1 MKKLIALVAPLLFL
15 SANGWATYI
24 PVNGSTIVV
33 QAANNNTTALPVS
46 VFNSTM
52 AVIFP
57 SPQAV
62 TQSGIFSMANSSTAV
77 TFVSPQTVIQST
89 GGVSGSTVAVT
100 NAVGTTLAVSGTVTS
115 NQGTNPWIV
124 GNSSMAVSQVTGNW
138 SIGNSSIAVSQVNAN
153 WTIGNSSIAVT
164 QVNPNW
170 TIGNS
175 SIAVSQVN
183 PNWTVGNSTIATVGT
198 LSDNGATTATN
209 RIGTLPAT
217 YQKAFLGGT
226 AATKG
231 NNAALSVSVVG
242 NLFVSVMPDIS
253 TASYSASTNTY
264 TLATTTMDVTAICG
278 NATNMVMVTGLRLT
292 CTQTTAG
299 IVPLTVAK
307 RSSAYGGVTISTMT
321 AVADDSNYVAYKSS
335 AVFFSGAGPQNGTLV
350 GYVDQ
355 AQLGCMAAATAAPND
370 IYISPPEWRQKPI
383 VLRGASECLGVN
395 FQGAT
400 MTGAKISPTWKWW
413 EVNTITP

>member
-1 MKKLIALVAPLLFL
+1 MKKLLTALLFISG
-15 SANGWATYI
+15 SAWGALF
-24 PVNGSTIVV
+24 P
-33 QAANNNTTALPVS
+33 TALTPIGVAASSVAIRNEQGTALAIVSSTTLSVTANPAGTYATSISSVGATPTAIDTNSGTKSAGTIRVILATDQPALTNKLLVTPDSVALPANQSVNVAQVAGTTTDTNSGVKSAGTVRMVIATDQPQLTNALKVDGSAVTQPVS
-46 VFNSTM
+46 IVASTM
-52 AVIFP
+52 AIRSDGSFLTV
-57 SPQAV
+57 
-62 TQSGIFSMANSSTAV
+62 AN
-77 TFVSPQTVIQST
+77 
-89 GGVSGSTVAVT
+89 STVAS
-100 NAVGTTLAVSGTVTS
+100 VGIFA
-115 NQGTNPWIV
+115 
-124 GNSSMAVSQVTGNW
+124 
-138 SIGNSSIAVSQVNAN
+138 
-153 WTIGNSSIAVT
+153 
-164 QVNPNW
+164 
-170 TIGNS
+170 
-175 SIAVSQVN
+175 
-183 PNWTVGNSTIATVGT
+183 
-198 LSDNGATTATN
+198 DNGVVAATN
-209 RIGTLPAT
+209 RQPTLPAI

-278 NATNMVMVTGLRLT
+278 NATTMVMVTGLRLT

-335 AVFFSGAGPQNGTLV
+335 AVFFSAAGPQNGTLV

-355 AQLGCMAAATAAPND
+355 AQIGCMAAATASAND

-395 FQGAT
+395 FQGAS
-400 MTGAKISPTWKWW
+400 MSGAKISPTWKWW